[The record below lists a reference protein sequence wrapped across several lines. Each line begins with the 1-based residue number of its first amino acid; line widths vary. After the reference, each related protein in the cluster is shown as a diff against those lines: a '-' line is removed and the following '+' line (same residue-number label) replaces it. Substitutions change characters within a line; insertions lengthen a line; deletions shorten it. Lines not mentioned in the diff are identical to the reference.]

1 MLGTLLSSVV
11 FYMIMY
17 GIQRLLE
24 LCDVIELIETD
35 RKKAARKAVEV
46 EVNGGLGKEEATDKK
61 VNQQVVDSMNVND
74 PMESIRVDP
83 EDVYEVDNDLDK
95 FEIVTYHR
103 MTQ

>member
-1 MLGTLLSSVV
+1 
-11 FYMIMY
+11 MY

-35 RKKAARKAVEV
+35 RKKAARKAMEV
-46 EVNGGLGKEEATDKK
+46 EVKGGLGKEESTDKK
-61 VNQQVVDSMNVND
+61 VNKQVLDSMNVND